1 MNTAP
6 DLLIAASQLPAL
18 SPALVLDARD
28 RAAYDA
34 GHWPGAV
41 HLDIKQ
47 WEHLARTEVGHL
59 DRLDVWASQIGALGI
74 DGRVP
79 VIAYDDG
86 RMTEA
91 ARAWFILQWHGVD
104 VKVLDGGWPAFNR
117 LPNFVPERQAQHP
130 AQVCYVRPTAHEPLV
145 QLIRRET
152 LLEKLGTEVQI
163 LDARTQAEHF
173 GEDLR
178 SNARGGHLPGAKWVP
193 HAELLHSDGTLKRS
207 DDLRARL
214 QQAGVDSDAPV
225 VTHCDAGGR
234 AALSA
239 LAAVVAGQRDV
250 YAYYLSFSDWAADG
264 SCPIVKPGGD

>member
-1 MNTAP
+1 MP
-6 DLLIAASQLPAL
+6 PSDLLIAASQLRIL
-18 SPALVLDARD
+18 SPTLVLDARD

-34 GHWPGAV
+34 GHWPSAV
-41 HLDIKQ
+41 HLNIRQ
-47 WEHLARTEVGHL
+47 WEHLARTEEGHL

-79 VIAYDDG
+79 VIVYDDG

-91 ARAWFILQWHGVD
+91 ARAWFILQWHGVE
-104 VKVLDGGWPAFNR
+104 VKVLDGGWPALNR
-117 LPNFVPERQAQHP
+117 LPNFVPDRQGQHS
-130 AQVCYVRPTAHEPLV
+130 AEVRYVRPATHEPLV
-145 QLIRRET
+145 KLIRREA
-152 LLEKLGTEVQI
+152 LLEKLGTELQI
-163 LDARTQAEHF
+163 LDARTQAEHL

-178 SNARGGHLPGAKWVP
+178 SNARGGHLPDAKWVP
-193 HAELLHSDGTLKRS
+193 HSELLQSDGTLKRS
-207 DDLRARL
+207 DELRARL
-214 QQAGVDSDAPV
+214 QHAGVDGDAPV

-264 SCPIVKPGGD
+264 SCPIVKP